1 MEYLLD
7 EVCQRADNYKFL
19 SDCYYLPD
27 EGLMQKVV
35 DVAQTD
41 SCFVG
46 LSSCVP
52 PLAELELLQ
61 IDFASLFV
69 GPYKLLA
76 PPYGSVYLEDGKL
89 IGDSTMDVKRWY
101 EKEGLDIVIKD
112 APDHITMELEFMYY
126 LITKQ
131 IEAIKDS
138 NPQDVQSYVQKQ
150 SSFLQ
155 VHLARWLPGFAENVQ
170 QNAQAEFYVQ
180 LSAETN
186 NFVQKDMKSLVE
198 DNVLNSQN

>member
-7 EVCQRADNYKFL
+7 QVCQRADNYKFL

-27 EGLMQKVV
+27 EGFLQKVV
-35 DVAQTD
+35 DIAKAD
-41 SCFVG
+41 NYFAE
-46 LSSCVP
+46 LSAHVP
-52 PLAELELLQ
+52 PLAELESLKV
-61 IDFASLFV
+61 DFARLFV

-89 IGDSTMDVKRWY
+89 VGDSTMNVKMWY

-138 NPQDVQSYVQKQ
+138 NQQELQSYVPKQ
-150 SSFLQ
+150 ASFLQ
-155 VHLARWLPGFAENVQ
+155 VHLARWLPRFVEKVQ

-180 LSAETN
+180 LARLTN
-186 NFVQKDMKSLVE
+186 NFVQKDMNMLVG
-198 DNVLNSQN
+198 DDALSNQN

>member
-35 DVAQTD
+35 DISQTD
-41 SCFVG
+41 SCFVK

-52 PLAELELLQ
+52 PLAELESLK
-61 IDFASLFV
+61 IDFSRLFV

-89 IGDSTMDVKRWY
+89 IGDSTMDVREWY

-112 APDHITMELEFMYY
+112 APDHITMELEFMYF

-138 NPQDVQSYVQKQ
+138 NPQDVQSYLQKQ

-170 QNAQAEFYVQ
+170 QNAQAKFYVQ

-186 NFVQKDMKSLVE
+186 NFVQKDMKTLAV
-198 DNVLNSQN
+198 DNAVPSQI

>member
-1 MEYLLD
+1 MESSLN
-7 EVCQRADNYKFL
+7 EVYQRADNYKFL

-35 DVAQTD
+35 DIAQTE
-41 SCFVG
+41 SCFG
-46 LSSCVP
+46 ELSSSVP
-52 PLAELELLQ
+52 PLAELELLKV
-61 IDFASLFV
+61 DFAKLFV

-89 IGDSTMDVKRWY
+89 IGDSTMDVREWY

-112 APDHITMELEFMYY
+112 APDHISMELEFMYF

-138 NPQDVQSYVQKQ
+138 NLQEVQLNLKKQ

-155 VHLARWLPGFAENVQ
+155 THLARWLPGFAENMQ
-170 QNAQAEFYVQ
+170 QNAETEFYVQ
-180 LSAETN
+180 LSAKTN
-186 NFVQKDMKSLVE
+186 NFVQKDIKSLVE
-198 DNVLNSQN
+198 DNVLNSRN

>member
-1 MEYLLD
+1 MEYLLE

-27 EGLMQKVV
+27 EELLQKVA
-35 DVAQTD
+35 DVTQTD
-41 SCFVG
+41 SCFG
-46 LSSCVP
+46 ELSLSVP
-52 PLAELELLQ
+52 PLAKLESLK
-61 IDFASLFV
+61 IDFSRLFV

-89 IGDSTMDVKRWY
+89 IGDSTIDVKEWY
-101 EKEGLDIVIKD
+101 ENEGLDIVIKD
-112 APDHITMELEFMYY
+112 APDHISMELEFMYF

-138 NPQDVQSYVQKQ
+138 NLQQVQSYLQKQ

-155 VHLARWLPGFAENVQ
+155 THLAMWLPGFAGNVQ
-170 QNAQAEFYVQ
+170 QNAETDFYVQ
-180 LSAETN
+180 LSGLTN
-186 NFVQKDMKSLVE
+186 NFVQKDIKSLVE
-198 DNVLNSQN
+198 DDVLNSGN

>member
-1 MEYLLD
+1 
-7 EVCQRADNYKFL
+7 
-19 SDCYYLPD
+19 
-27 EGLMQKVV
+27 MQKVA
-35 DVAQTD
+35 DIAQTD
-41 SCFVG
+41 SYFVE

-52 PLAELELLQ
+52 PLAELESLK
-61 IDFASLFV
+61 IDFAGLFV

-89 IGDSTMDVKRWY
+89 IGDSTIDVRTWY

-138 NPQDVQSYVQKQ
+138 NLQDVQFYLQKQ

-170 QNAQAEFYVQ
+170 QNAQAAFYVQ
-180 LSAETN
+180 LSTETN
-186 NFVQKDMKSLVE
+186 NFVQKDMQMLVA
-198 DNVLNSQN
+198 NNAIPSQI

>member
-19 SDCYYLPD
+19 SECYYLPD

-41 SCFVG
+41 SWFVE

-131 IEAIKDS
+131 IEAIDDS
-138 NPQDVQSYVQKQ
+138 NPQDVQTYLQKQ

-155 VHLARWLPGFAENVQ
+155 THLARWLPGFAENVQ
-170 QNAQAEFYVQ
+170 QNAQAAFYVQ

-186 NFVQKDMKSLVE
+186 NFVQKDMKTLVA
-198 DNVLNSQN
+198 DGAITSQN